1 MRHQRKRF
9 LNSPETSTDKS
20 HADLSRSNATTTTK
34 SFPQD
39 YPMFTH
45 ELLSQYG
52 ALIVFFSVLASSLGL
67 PFPSITALMTVGASI
82 ATARYDLARALLHF
96 AILLAAAVSGGVLGD
111 LLWFQGGKRY
121 GRRALQLV
129 CKLSFVKQSS
139 VARFECFFSQRG
151 ARALMIVRFV
161 PGLSLVAVPL
171 CGAMAIKTR
180 SFILH
185 DCASVCIWACAGLL
199 AGALLADRLHGL
211 FARVHQSGWQ
221 VSLLGIVAVGLL
233 CPVWFAHRA
242 RTRPPVVGRQAG
254 TPLCAAD
261 IAGYC

>member
-1 MRHQRKRF
+1 
-9 LNSPETSTDKS
+9 
-20 HADLSRSNATTTTK
+20 
-34 SFPQD
+34 
-39 YPMFTH
+39 MFSH

-67 PFPSITALMTVGASI
+67 PFPSITTLMTIGASI
-82 ATARYDLARALLHF
+82 TIARYDLARTLLHF
-96 AILLAAAVSGGVLGD
+96 AILLGAAVSGGVLGD
-111 LLWFQGGKRY
+111 FLWFQGGKRY

-129 CKLSFVKQSS
+129 CKLSFARQSS
-139 VARFECFFSQRG
+139 VTRFEHFFSRRG

-161 PGLSLVAVPL
+161 PGLSLIAVPL

-199 AGALLADRLHGL
+199 AGALLADRLDGL
-211 FARVHQSGWQ
+211 FARRHQSGWQ
-221 VSLLGIVAVGLL
+221 VSLLGIVAMGLL
-233 CPVWFAHRA
+233 CPVWLAHRA
-242 RTRPPVVGRQAG
+242 RTRTPVADRPPGTSLCTVG
-254 TPLCAAD
+254 